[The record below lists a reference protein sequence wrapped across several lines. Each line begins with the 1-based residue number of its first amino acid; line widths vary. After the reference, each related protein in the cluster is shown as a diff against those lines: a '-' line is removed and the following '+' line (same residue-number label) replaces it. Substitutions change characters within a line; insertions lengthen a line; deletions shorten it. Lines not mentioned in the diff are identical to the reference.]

1 MSGGGELTRTGR
13 ALLDCARRGM
23 TRIQAA
29 RAVGCSE
36 NYVYTMCKAH
46 PDLAATFTARGRVW
60 VTDEERAI
68 VRAAI
73 ADGMTRPEI
82 GRATGWREGRLHVV
96 IAAVRRDE
104 GIGPRQARR
113 GQKPASMLPLSPVA
127 LAVQDCGLRGLTRAM
142 AARELGLSS
151 SRVGEICATW
161 PSVAAAFSARGWD
174 PVSEAEIAAVRE
186 AAADGLTRADIIRL
200 TGMSEYRVNAAVQR
214 AGIVISK
221 AKPGPKPQAQPR
233 EAVVSRNALSR
244 MVMGRMSDSEVD
256 DYRLLRK
263 RYGYSIPDALVGM
276 GRRDL
281 LAMVQPQLERI
292 A

>member
-1 MSGGGELTRTGR
+1 MSGEGLTRTGR
-13 ALLDCARRGM
+13 ALMGCARRGM

-36 NYVYTMCKAH
+36 NYVYTLCKAH

-82 GRATGWREGRLHVV
+82 KRATGWGEGRLHTV

-113 GQKPASMLPLSPVA
+113 GAKPAVARPLSPVA
-127 LAVQDCGLRGLTRAM
+127 LAVQACGQRGLTRAM

-151 SRVGEICATW
+151 TRVSQICQTW
-161 PSVAAAFSARGWD
+161 PAVGAVFTARGWA
-174 PVSEAEIAAVRE
+174 PCTEAEIAAVRA
-186 AAADGLTRADIIRL
+186 AAADGLHLAAIIRRTGL
-200 TGMSEYRVNAAVQR
+200 TSGRVAAVVAR
-214 AGIVISK
+214 EGLVLAK
-221 AKPGPKPQAQPR
+221 AKPGPKPAPPR
-233 EAVVSRNALSR
+233 DVVPSRNAISRLVLGRLSE
-244 MVMGRMSDSEVD
+244 GEAE
-256 DYRLLRK
+256 DYRRLRQ
-263 RYGYSIPDALVGM
+263 RYGYSIPDALAGM

>member
-36 NYVYTMCKAH
+36 NYVYTLCKTH

-60 VTDEERAI
+60 VTDEERAV

-73 ADGMTRPEI
+73 ADGMTRAEI
-82 GRATGWREGRLHVV
+82 ERATGWRPGRLHVV
-96 IAAVRRDE
+96 ICALRRDGE
-104 GIGPRQARR
+104 SGPRRPQR
-113 GQKPASMLPLSPVA
+113 GPKNPMDRPLTPVA
-127 LAVQDCGLRGLTRAM
+127 LAVQGCAQRGLTRAA

-161 PSVAAAFSARGWD
+161 PSVAAAFRARGWD
-174 PVSEAEIAAVRE
+174 PVSEDEIAAVRA
-186 AAADGLTRADIIRL
+186 AAADGLTRADTRRR
-200 TGMSEYRVNAAVQR
+200 TGMSEYRVNAAAQR
-214 AGIVISK
+214 AGIVLAK
-221 AKPGPKPQAQPR
+221 AKPGPKPQRPARP
-233 EAVVSRNALSR
+233 AGVSRNALSR
-244 MVMGRMSDSEVD
+244 MVMGRMSESEVE

-263 RYGYSIPDALVGM
+263 RYGYSIPEALVGIR
-276 GRRDL
+276 RRDL